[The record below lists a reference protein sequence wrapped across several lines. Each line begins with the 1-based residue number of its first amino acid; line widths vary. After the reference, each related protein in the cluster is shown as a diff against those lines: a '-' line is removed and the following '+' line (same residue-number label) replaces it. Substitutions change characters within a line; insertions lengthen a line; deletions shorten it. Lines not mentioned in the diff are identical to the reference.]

1 MEYYKIN
8 VDGELI
14 EVSEYAVKSFF
25 GELVSS
31 ESTNEQRATLIA
43 ERKAFAKKCRVN
55 AELPFYAG
63 LLSGGD
69 LQPGEC
75 LYFKFGY
82 DLTWNVSIKR
92 LEDGQYALYAS
103 NQQNLSLHDKTFAT
117 KQQAILFCANRFNE
131 NAIVHNLY
139 PDAQA
144 LCEEYAR
151 KFEHEANEETLAK
164 QIEHAVNDYNFNYK
178 NFAEHIR
185 TIHPTLQQNFF
196 RLIKESILFMADEKS
211 HFIDPRNQASHGIC
225 KELSALLQNNYIP
238 HI

>member
-1 MEYYKIN
+1 MDYKIN

-14 EVSEYAVKSFF
+14 EVSEYSVKSFF

-43 ERKAFAKKCRVN
+43 ERRAFAKKCCVN

-63 LLSGGD
+63 LLFGGE
-69 LQPGEC
+69 LQPNEC

-82 DLTWNVSIKR
+82 DLVWNVSIKR
-92 LEDGQYALYAS
+92 LENGQYALYAS
-103 NQQNLSLHDKTFAT
+103 NLKNLSVHEKTFAT

-131 NAIVHNLY
+131 DAIIHDLY

-144 LCEEYAR
+144 LCEQYAK
-151 KFEHEANEETLAK
+151 KFEHEAREERLAK
-164 QIEHAVNDYNFNYK
+164 QIEHEVNDYSFSYK
-178 NFAEHIR
+178 KFAQQIR
-185 TIHPTLQQNFF
+185 TMHPTLQQNFF

-211 HFIDPRNQASHGIC
+211 HFIDPRNRASHDIC
-225 KELSALLQNNYIP
+225 KQLAELLQDNYIP

>member
-63 LLSGGD
+63 LLFGGD
-69 LQPGEC
+69 LQLGEC

-82 DLTWNVSIKR
+82 DLIWNVSIKR
-92 LEDGQYALYAS
+92 LKDGQYALHAS
-103 NQQNLSLHDKTFAT
+103 NQQNLSVHDKTFVT

-131 NAIVHNLY
+131 NAIVHDLY

-151 KFEHEANEETLAK
+151 KFEHEAREETLAK

-178 NFAEHIR
+178 NFTEYIR
-185 TIHPTLQQNFF
+185 TMHPTLQQNFF

-211 HFIDPRNQASHGIC
+211 HFIDPRNQASHDIC

>member
-1 MEYYKIN
+1 MDYKIN

-14 EVSEYAVKSFF
+14 EVSEYSVKSFF

-43 ERKAFAKKCRVN
+43 ERRALAKKCCVN

-63 LLSGGD
+63 LLFGGE
-69 LQPGEC
+69 LQPNEC

-82 DLTWNVSIKR
+82 DLVWNVSIKR
-92 LEDGQYALYAS
+92 LENGQYALYAS
-103 NQQNLSLHDKTFAT
+103 NLKNLSVHEKTFAT

-131 NAIVHNLY
+131 DAIIHDLY

-144 LCEEYAR
+144 LCEQYAK
-151 KFEHEANEETLAK
+151 KFAQ
-164 QIEHAVNDYNFNYK
+164 QIRAM
-178 NFAEHIR
+178 
-185 TIHPTLQQNFF
+185 HPTLQQNFF

-211 HFIDPRNQASHGIC
+211 HFIDPRNQASHDIC
-225 KELSALLQNNYIP
+225 KELSAFLQDNYIP

>member
-1 MEYYKIN
+1 MDYKIN

-14 EVSEYAVKSFF
+14 EVSEYSVKSFF

-31 ESTNEQRATLIA
+31 ESTNEQRAALIA
-43 ERKAFAKKCRVN
+43 ERRAFAKKCRVN

-63 LLSGGD
+63 LLFGGE
-69 LQPGEC
+69 LQPNEC

-82 DLTWNVSIKR
+82 DLVWNVSIKR
-92 LEDGQYALYAS
+92 LENGQYALYAS
-103 NQQNLSLHDKTFAT
+103 NLKNLSVHEKTFAT

-131 NAIVHNLY
+131 DAIIHDLY

-144 LCEEYAR
+144 LCEQYAK
-151 KFEHEANEETLAK
+151 KFEHEAREERLAK
-164 QIEHAVNDYNFNYK
+164 QIEHGVNDYNFSYK
-178 NFAEHIR
+178 KFAQQIR
-185 TIHPTLQQNFF
+185 AMHPTLQQNFF

-211 HFIDPRNQASHGIC
+211 HFIDPRNQASHDIC
-225 KELSALLQNNYIP
+225 KELSAFLQDNYIP

>member
-1 MEYYKIN
+1 MDYKIN

-14 EVSEYAVKSFF
+14 EVSEYSVKSFF

-43 ERKAFAKKCRVN
+43 ERRAFAQKCCVN

-63 LLSGGD
+63 LLFGGE
-69 LQPGEC
+69 LQPNEC

-82 DLTWNVSIKR
+82 DLVWNVSIKR
-92 LEDGQYALYAS
+92 LENGQYALYAS
-103 NQQNLSLHDKTFAT
+103 NLKNLSVHEKIFAT

-131 NAIVHNLY
+131 DAIIHDLY

-144 LCEEYAR
+144 LCEQYAK
-151 KFEHEANEETLAK
+151 KFEHEAREERLAK
-164 QIEHAVNDYNFNYK
+164 QIEHGVNDYNFSYK
-178 NFAEHIR
+178 KFAQQIR
-185 TIHPTLQQNFF
+185 AMHPTLQQNFF

-211 HFIDPRNQASHGIC
+211 HFIDPRNQASHDIC
-225 KELSALLQNNYIP
+225 KELSAFLQDNYIP

>member
-1 MEYYKIN
+1 MECYKIN

-14 EVSEYAVKSFF
+14 EVSEYAVKVFF

-31 ESTNEQRATLIA
+31 ESTNEQRAMLIA
-43 ERKAFAKKCRVN
+43 ERKSLAKKCRIN
-55 AELPFYAG
+55 ADIPFYAG
-63 LLSGGD
+63 LLFGGD
-69 LQPGEC
+69 LNPGEC

-103 NQQNLSLHDKTFAT
+103 NQKNLFVHDKTFST

-131 NAIVHNLY
+131 DAIIHDSY

-151 KFEHEANEETLAK
+151 KFEHQASEETLAK
-164 QIEHAVNDYNFNYK
+164 QIEHSVNSYNFDYK
-178 NFAEHIR
+178 KFAECIR
-185 TIHPTLQQNFF
+185 AMHPTLQQNFF
-196 RLIKESILFMADEKS
+196 RLIKASIIFMGDEKS
-211 HFIDPRNQASHGIC
+211 HFIDPRNKASHDIC
-225 KELSALLQNNYIP
+225 KDLSAFLQDNYIP

>member
-1 MEYYKIN
+1 MDYKIN

-14 EVSEYAVKSFF
+14 EVSEYSVKSFF

-43 ERKAFAKKCRVN
+43 ERRALAKKCCVN

-63 LLSGGD
+63 LLFGGE
-69 LQPGEC
+69 LQPNEC

-82 DLTWNVSIKR
+82 DLVWNVSIKR
-92 LEDGQYALYAS
+92 LENGQYALYAS
-103 NQQNLSLHDKTFAT
+103 NLKNLSVHEKTFAT

-131 NAIVHNLY
+131 DAIIHDLY

-144 LCEEYAR
+144 LCEQYAK
-151 KFEHEANEETLAK
+151 KFEHEAREERLAK
-164 QIEHAVNDYNFNYK
+164 QIEHGVNDYNFSYK
-178 NFAEHIR
+178 KFAQQIR
-185 TIHPTLQQNFF
+185 AMHPTLQQNFF

-211 HFIDPRNQASHGIC
+211 HFIDPRNQASHDIC
-225 KELSALLQNNYIP
+225 KELSAFLQDNHIP